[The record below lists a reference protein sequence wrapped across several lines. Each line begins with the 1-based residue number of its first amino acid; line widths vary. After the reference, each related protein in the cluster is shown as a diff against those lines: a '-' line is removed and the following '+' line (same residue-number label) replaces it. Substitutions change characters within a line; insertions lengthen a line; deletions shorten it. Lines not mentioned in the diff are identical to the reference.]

1 MTFPGVSPGSGQGD
15 PVKDLVAKYQGESE
29 AAKRQL
35 LAADGV
41 TVDSRGLQQL
51 LAAAN
56 HYILKRVMLIQ
67 GVTVSI
73 LG

>member
-1 MTFPGVSPGSGQGD
+1 MLTFPGVSPGSGQGD

-51 LAAAN
+51 LAAGG
-56 HYILKRVMLIQ
+56 L
-67 GVTVSI
+67 
-73 LG
+73 LGGGASVV